1 MSAGAAAW
9 LRERE
14 PAPPPELLERMTAAL
29 ETPES
34 AGDAAVDEA
43 LEEALAAAALREL
56 KAALALGNARA
67 AATPLLSAD
76 ALLTCAFQAAAERG
90 GTEAVRRLAEAYGLE
105 RFQGLLEDPA

>member
-1 MSAGAAAW
+1 MNGGAAAW
-9 LRERE
+9 LRGRE
-14 PAPPPELLERMTAAL
+14 PAPPPELLARMSAAL
-29 ETPES
+29 EATES
-34 AGDAAVDEA
+34 AGAAA

-105 RFQGLLEDPA
+105 RFQALLEDPA